1 MQPHTSR
8 SAAQALYRVFV
19 SPALSTARASLQR
32 SPPKPTQPT
41 PQRAFSTTLPRQTK
55 SRITE
60 RRTQKWDD
68 EIRAYQIQ
76 LVDPDTERLV
86 DDGEPRT
93 RYDVLKYLDRTTH
106 RLIQVSA
113 DEDGVDPR
121 YAVPVCKVVSKK
133 AMYEQDR
140 KRKAVAKEKAKEGV
154 KVGSVKTLELNWAI
168 DGNDLEHRLEK
179 VGGFLAEGRRVEI
192 VLAAKKRGRKASLVE
207 CEGVV
212 KRIEGVAEAVAGASV
227 MKALEGPMGGFST
240 IVLQG
245 RAPGASAQGK
255 SGGGDGQGEGG
266 GGLDGERAA
275 V

>member
-19 SPALSTARASLQR
+19 SPALSTTRASLQR

-41 PQRAFSTTLPRQTK
+41 PQRAFSTTLPRPTK

-113 DEDGVDPR
+113 DEEGVDPR
-121 YAVPVCKVVSKK
+121 KK

-140 KRKAVAKEKAKEGV
+140 KRKAQAKERAKEGV